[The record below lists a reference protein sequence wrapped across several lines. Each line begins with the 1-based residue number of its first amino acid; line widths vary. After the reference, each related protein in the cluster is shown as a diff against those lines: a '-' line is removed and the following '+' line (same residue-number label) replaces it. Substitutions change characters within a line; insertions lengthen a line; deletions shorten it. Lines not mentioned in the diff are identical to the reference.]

1 MKKLSYVLGAV
12 LVAGALQAA
21 EGDPNPEMV
30 LDTSE
35 GIIVIE
41 LLTEQAPKSVANII
55 QYVEDGF
62 YSETIFHRVIS
73 GFMIQGGGFDQ
84 QLRKKPV
91 GEPVENEAD
100 NGLKN
105 ERGTVALARTSDP
118 HSATAQFYINTVNNG
133 SLNYRSQT
141 EKGWGYT
148 VFGRVMEGMNV
159 VDRISRADTQTR
171 DGRPDVPALPILIER
186 ATIRYPTQEELD
198 ARPQ

>member
-35 GIIVIE
+35 GIIVSE

-133 SLNYRSQT
+133 SLNYRGQT

-148 VFGRVMEGMNV
+148 VFGQVMEGMNV